1 MLGEWPG
8 LSERKARAR
17 KQTGKHASH
26 EGARLFEFEARTAWQ
41 ELFWISVA
49 EIAQKV
55 GLHVPRRKELLLAAF
70 AFLAGA
76 KKLLVQLCVVEAGH
90 RSAVELQRARRK
102 NEIGTLQ
109 RRVAPRGDLDQRGVG
124 HKQIT
129 HARVVR
135 KQLRQLLMELQ
146 II

>member
-1 MLGEWPG
+1 ERAQGPGEEKSWK
-8 LSERKARAR
+8 R
-17 KQTGKHASH
+17 ASH

-41 ELFWISVA
+41 ELPSISVA

-55 GLHVPRRKELLLAAF
+55 RLHVPRRKELLLAAF
-70 AFLAGA
+70 AFLARA

-90 RSAVELQRARRK
+90 RSAVESQPARRK

-109 RRVAPRGDLDQRGVG
+109 RRVAPRGDLDQRRVG

-135 KQLRQLLMELQ
+135 KQLRQLVMELQ
-146 II
+146 IVCDDHYYRS